1 MGWVMRGLLPLTP
14 LTKGLI
20 PKPVDRATR
29 AISFA
34 VPVTLLACLMSAAPA
49 SAGTVFSAQ
58 CDPAPIPASGG
69 ARYYQS
75 SGKSEAI
82 LGQGM
87 SAFDAMRTA
96 QTGTESRGSAELSA
110 ERIAFHPE
118 AVRHDQKIVG
128 QLPKA
133 GFVPIAGFGFST
145 PLQTGA
151 VVRPAFIV
159 NQNMFEQALARLSNR
174 DRSIGTA
181 PFGNGSPTF
190 RLASDQT
197 QAETVTPVFTRTVE
211 TRCWEERPLVK
222 QQLVARSRQLPRSG
236 NPDLFG
242 TMALPVS
249 RTPLDGKWNSARAGG
264 EVKIATAALLKAGGR
279 VDFGNHRENIRLV
292 NRWVNAK
299 MDYVEDQ
306 ALYGRVDHWA
316 SAGESLRLGRGDCED
331 YAIAKMQLLQASGVK
346 ANDMFLVIVRDLVRR
361 ADHALL
367 VVRVDGE
374 LLVLDNETDQILN
387 ADEVHDYRPIM
398 TYSANKKWLH
408 GYAAK
413 PARTQIASLAVGR

>member
-1 MGWVMRGLLPLTP
+1 MKRLLPSIP
-14 LTKGLI
+14 LAKGWN
-20 PKPVDRATR
+20 PKRVDRAR
-29 AISFA
+29 NVISFA
-34 VPVTLLACLMSAAPA
+34 APATLLACMLSAAPA

-58 CDPAPIPASGG
+58 CDPVPIPASGG
-69 ARYYQS
+69 PRYYQS

-82 LGQGM
+82 LGQGV
-87 SAFDAMRTA
+87 SALDAMRAA
-96 QTGTESRGSAELSA
+96 QAETESRGPAKRPA

-118 AVRHDQKIVG
+118 AVRHDQQIVG

-133 GFVPIAGFGFST
+133 SFVPIAGFGFSN

-159 NQNMFEQALARLSNR
+159 NKNMFEQALARLSSR
-174 DRSIGTA
+174 DRSIGA
-181 PFGNGSPTF
+181 ASFDNGSPSF
-190 RLASDQT
+190 RLVSDQA
-197 QAETVTPVFTRTVE
+197 QAETVTPRFVRAVE
-211 TRCWEERPLVK
+211 TRCSEERPLAK
-222 QQLVARSRQLPRSG
+222 QQLVVRSNRLPRSG

-249 RTPLDGKWNSARAGG
+249 RTPLDGKWNGAHGRGEAR
-264 EVKIATAALLKAGGR
+264 IAKAALLKAGGR
-279 VDFGNHRENIRLV
+279 VDSENHRKNIQLV

-299 MDYVEDQ
+299 IDYVEDR
-306 ALYGRVDHWA
+306 ALYGRADHWA
-316 SAGESLRLGRGDCED
+316 SAGKSLQLGRGDCED